1 MNKEEY
7 KKHLAKSKENTE
19 KASTPATT
27 EKDPRFWSPTI
38 IDKDTKISSAIIRPL
53 ACPMGDDVNY
63 VFNTSHYVK
72 TPAKNYSF
80 QCSRNH
86 THRACPI
93 CEAYYSEDQGSRDNN
108 LKPKHSYIFNI
119 YVVDDKSNPENNG
132 KVFLYKCPK
141 TLWKKIQ
148 AAKDSEY
155 EEDKVDDIFDMWEGA
170 SILVRTCEKGGFV
183 NYDNSVI
190 RPKEALFKELDENDP
205 KYMSIASQ
213 SYSLKEFSDSKNCL
227 SDAEVKEILSK
238 ATGLVSTSQE
248 KSPENFARKHD
259 VISKDEGATSTKEF
273 KSKVPEVASED
284 DFFDDMD

>member
-1 MNKEEY
+1 MTREEY
-7 KKHLAKSKENTE
+7 LAHLAKSKVNTE
-19 KASTPATT
+19 KASTPVAV
-27 EKDPRFWSPTI
+27 EKDARFWSPTI
-38 IDKDTKISSAIIRPL
+38 ADKDTKISSAIIRPL
-53 ACPMGDDVNY
+53 ACPIGDDVNY

-72 TPAKNYSF
+72 TPSKNYSF

-86 THRACPI
+86 TRKACPI
-93 CEAYYSEDQGSRDNN
+93 CAAYYSEDQGNRDNN
-108 LKPKHSYIFNI
+108 LKPKQSYIFNI

-148 AAKDSEY
+148 AAKDADY
-155 EEDKVDDIFDMWEGA
+155 EEDKVEDIFDMWEGA

-205 KYMSIASQ
+205 KYMAIASQ
-213 SYSLKEFSDSKNCL
+213 AYSMKEFVDPKNCL
-227 SDAEVKEILSK
+227 SDAEAEDILSK
-238 ATGLVSTSQE
+238 ATGLVSSQE
-248 KSPENFARKHD
+248 HKSPENFARKHD
-259 VISKDEGATSTKEF
+259 VISSDEPAKSTKEY
-273 KSKVPEVASED
+273 KPAEATTASED